1 MQFTVNNDTPFYRKY
16 YFVCKTVV
24 IYTTLQKKFQL
35 PSELIN
41 KQNLI
46 VLRVWKHLRKEL
58 INYTVIKNK
67 VVSIK
72 IIRLTI
78 GTDINNQIIYLILFS
93 HFSILSK

>member
-46 VLRVWKHLRKEL
+46 VLRV
-58 INYTVIKNK
+58 
-67 VVSIK
+67 
-72 IIRLTI
+72 
-78 GTDINNQIIYLILFS
+78 
-93 HFSILSK
+93 